1 MKRNKPKLAGISIP
15 GYKLDKNGKITK
27 DHAAAEAKLDL
38 CTRLK
43 RRGSSKVKVAK
54 PGIRPGKV

>member
-1 MKRNKPKLAGISIP
+1 MGQMMAKSPKIGTALGS
-15 GYKLDKNGKITK
+15 GYKLDKDGRIIK

-43 RRGSSKVKVAK
+43 RRGSRKIKVAK
-54 PGIRPGKV
+54 RSV

>member
-1 MKRNKPKLAGISIP
+1 MMAKSPKIGTALGS
-15 GYKLDKNGKITK
+15 GYKLDKNGRIIK

-43 RRGSSKVKVAK
+43 RRGSKKIKVAK
-54 PGIRPGKV
+54 RSV